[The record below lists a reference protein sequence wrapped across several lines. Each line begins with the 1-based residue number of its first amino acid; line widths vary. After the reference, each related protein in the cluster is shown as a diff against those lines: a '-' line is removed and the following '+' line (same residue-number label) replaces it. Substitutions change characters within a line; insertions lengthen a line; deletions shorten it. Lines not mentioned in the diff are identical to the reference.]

1 MSEHYGFGC
10 RVAAPMQ
17 ETFERTTAA
26 LKEQGFGVLTTIDVQ
41 QTLKTKI
48 GVDFQPYVILGA
60 CNPHYA
66 IQVIGIDPYMSTML
80 PCNVTLRQLPDGR
93 HEVAAIDPA
102 AAMGAVGNVAMEPLA
117 IEVREAL
124 KRVVDTL

>member
-1 MSEHYGFGC
+1 
-10 RVAAPMQ
+10 
-17 ETFERTTAA
+17 
-26 LKEQGFGVLTTIDVQ
+26 
-41 QTLKTKI
+41 
-48 GVDFQPYVILGA
+48 LGA

-66 IQVIGIDPYMSTML
+66 IRVIGIDPHMSTML

-102 AAMGAVGNVAMEPLA
+102 AAMGAVGNMAMEPLA
-117 IEVREAL
+117 IEVRESL